1 MTAWTSQARS
11 RLPRRLETPVSERI
25 WFVIPAAGASSR
37 FGGSVPKPYLRIAG
51 RSLLEH
57 ALRALLRCP
66 GLAGGIVVTAAGDR
80 RWSRLPGSIRR
91 RVMTTTGGATRAR
104 SVLLGLGALSAAAPE
119 DWVLVHD
126 AARPCLPAGDLTAL
140 VAACRRDEV
149 GGLLALPIAETV
161 KLADGEGRSGRSVP
175 RDGLWRAQTPQM
187 FRHGAL
193 SRALSRALEEGI
205 EPTDEAVVI
214 ERLGLRPLLVEGSPL
229 NIKVTKPADLALASM
244 ALRLLKEKS

>member
-1 MTAWTSQARS
+1 
-11 RLPRRLETPVSERI
+11 VSERI

-57 ALRALLRCP
+57 AIWALLRCP
-66 GLAGGIVVTAAGDR
+66 GLAGGVVVTAAGDR
-80 RWSRLPGSIRR
+80 RWPRLPASIRR
-91 RVMTTTGGATRAR
+91 RVVTTTGGATRAR
-104 SVLLGLGALSAAAPE
+104 SVMQGLAALTAAAAE

-126 AARPCLPAGDLTAL
+126 AARPCLPSRDLAAL

-161 KLADGEGRSGRSVP
+161 KLADADGRSGRSVP

-187 FRHGAL
+187 FRHGL
-193 SRALSRALEEGI
+193 LRRALAGALEEGI
-205 EPTDEAVVI
+205 EPTDEALAI
-214 ERLGLRPLLVEGSPL
+214 ERLGLRPRLIEGSPL
-229 NIKVTKPADLALASM
+229 NIKVTRPADLALARA
-244 ALRLLKEKS
+244 ALRLLKERS